1 MTIPGLDRPQV
12 DKVLSNLK
20 DFQRDTV
27 EYIFRRL
34 YLDEDAVSRFL
45 IADEVGLGKTL
56 VARGL
61 IAKVVDHLWDTVD
74 RIDVIYIC
82 SNQEI
87 ARQNIDRLN
96 ITNENEFQHASR
108 ATLLPIVI
116 DQLRGKKLNFIS
128 LTPGTSFNLRSS
140 TGWAWERAVLLN
152 LLQKAWNVS
161 PGTLKNVLRGD
172 VGKKRWQE
180 LLDWFDIYPEH

>member
-1 MTIPGLDRPQV
+1 MTTIDIERPQV

-34 YLDEDAVSRFL
+34 YQDEDSVSRFL

-61 IAKVVDHLWDTVD
+61 IAKAVDHLWDTVE

-82 SNQEI
+82 SNQNI

-96 ITNENEFQHASR
+96 ITNEREFQHASR

-116 DQLRGKKLNFIS
+116 DQLRGRKLNFVS

-140 TGWAWERAVLLN
+140 TGRAWKPKTV
-152 LLQKAWNVS
+152 
-161 PGTLKNVLRGD
+161 P
-172 VGKKRWQE
+172 
-180 LLDWFDIYPEH
+180 P